1 MDVVTTE
8 LGRRVTNLGEK
19 VKRRNWLIAILAA
32 LFVLQAPLCVLACLT
47 NAAQDESTAE
57 ALHASPPPCHEQ
69 APHTQ
74 APHTQAPHTQAPTS
88 APDKPADTHN
98 DCGCEDSFTAV
109 LASADKTFTN
119 VQTSQVIATKALE
132 DPVGAVLR
140 STIDV
145 RLSEA
150 DLPPPDILLLKSTL
164 LI

>member
-47 NAAQDESTAE
+47 NATQDESTAE
-57 ALHASPPPCHEQ
+57 ALHASPPPCHE
-69 APHTQ
+69 Q

-132 DPVGAVLR
+132 DPVGAALR

>member
-1 MDVVTTE
+1 MDGVATD
-8 LGRRVTNLGEK
+8 LGRRVTSLGEK
-19 VKRRNWLIAILAA
+19 VKRRNWLIATLAA

-57 ALHASPPPCHEQ
+57 TLHASPPPCHEQ

-74 APHTQAPHTQAPTS
+74 APTPAPN
-88 APDKPADTHN
+88 KPADTHN

-109 LASADKTFTN
+109 LASADKTFAN

>member
-1 MDVVTTE
+1 MTS
-8 LGRRVTNLGEK
+8 LGEK

-74 APHTQAPHTQAPTS
+74 TPHTQAPHTQAPTS

-109 LASADKTFTN
+109 LASSDKTFPN

-132 DPVGAVLR
+132 DPVGAVFR

>member
-1 MDVVTTE
+1 MTS
-8 LGRRVTNLGEK
+8 LGEK

-74 APHTQAPHTQAPTS
+74 TPHTQAPHTQAPTS

-109 LASADKTFTN
+109 LASSDKTFPN

-132 DPVGAVLR
+132 DPFCAVLR

-145 RLSEA
+145 RLSET

>member
-1 MDVVTTE
+1 MDGVATD
-8 LGRRVTNLGEK
+8 LGRRVTSLGEK
-19 VKRRNWLIAILAA
+19 VKRRNWLIATLAA

-57 ALHASPPPCHEQ
+57 TLHASPPPCHEQ

-74 APHTQAPHTQAPTS
+74 TPTPAPN
-88 APDKPADTHN
+88 KPADTHN

-109 LASADKTFTN
+109 LASADKTFAN
-119 VQTSQVIATKALE
+119 VQTSQVIATKALA
-132 DPVGAVLR
+132 DPFCAVLR

>member
-1 MDVVTTE
+1 MTS
-8 LGRRVTNLGEK
+8 LGEK
-19 VKRRNWLIAILAA
+19 VKRRNWLIATLAA
-32 LFVLQAPLCVLACLT
+32 LFVLQTPLCVLACLT

-57 ALHASPPPCHEQ
+57 TLHASPPPCHEQ

-74 APHTQAPHTQAPTS
+74 TPTS

-109 LASADKTFTN
+109 LASADKTFAN
-119 VQTSQVIATKALE
+119 VQTSQAIATKALE

>member
-1 MDVVTTE
+1 MTS
-8 LGRRVTNLGEK
+8 LGEK

-74 APHTQAPHTQAPTS
+74 APHTQAPTS

-109 LASADKTFTN
+109 LASADKTFAN

>member
-1 MDVVTTE
+1 MTS
-8 LGRRVTNLGEK
+8 LGEK

-47 NAAQDESTAE
+47 NATQDESTAE
-57 ALHASPPPCHEQ
+57 ALHASPPPCHE
-69 APHTQ
+69 Q

-109 LASADKTFTN
+109 LASADKTFAN

-132 DPVGAVLR
+132 DPFCAVLR

>member
-1 MDVVTTE
+1 MTS
-8 LGRRVTNLGEK
+8 LGEK
-19 VKRRNWLIAILAA
+19 VKRRNWLIATLAA

-57 ALHASPPPCHEQ
+57 TLHASPPPCHEQ

-74 APHTQAPHTQAPTS
+74 TPTPAPN
-88 APDKPADTHN
+88 KPADTHN

-109 LASADKTFTN
+109 LASADKTFAN

-132 DPVGAVLR
+132 DPFCAVLR

>member
-1 MDVVTTE
+1 MDGVATD
-8 LGRRVTNLGEK
+8 LGRRVTSLGEK
-19 VKRRNWLIAILAA
+19 VKRRNWLIATLAA

-57 ALHASPPPCHEQ
+57 TLHASPPPCHEQ

-74 APHTQAPHTQAPTS
+74 TPTPAPN
-88 APDKPADTHN
+88 KPADTHN

-109 LASADKTFTN
+109 LASADKTFPN

>member
-1 MDVVTTE
+1 MDGVATD
-8 LGRRVTNLGEK
+8 LGRRVTSLGEK
-19 VKRRNWLIAILAA
+19 VKRRNWLIATLAA

-57 ALHASPPPCHEQ
+57 TLHASPPPCHEQ

-74 APHTQAPHTQAPTS
+74 TPTPAPN
-88 APDKPADTHN
+88 KPADTHN

-109 LASADKTFTN
+109 LASADKTFAN

-132 DPVGAVLR
+132 DPFCAVLR

>member
-1 MDVVTTE
+1 MDGVATD
-8 LGRRVTNLGEK
+8 LGRRVTSLGEK
-19 VKRRNWLIAILAA
+19 VKRRNWLIATLAA
-32 LFVLQAPLCVLACLT
+32 LFVLQDPLCVLACLT

-57 ALHASPPPCHEQ
+57 TLHASPPPCHEQ

-74 APHTQAPHTQAPTS
+74 TPTPAPN
-88 APDKPADTHN
+88 KPADTHN

-109 LASADKTFTN
+109 LASSDKTFPN

-132 DPVGAVLR
+132 DPVGAVFR

>member
-1 MDVVTTE
+1 MDGVATD
-8 LGRRVTNLGEK
+8 LGRRVTSLGEK
-19 VKRRNWLIAILAA
+19 VKRRNWLIATLAA
-32 LFVLQAPLCVLACLT
+32 LFVLQAPLCVIACLT

-57 ALHASPPPCHEQ
+57 TLHASPPPCHEQ
-69 APHTQ
+69 APHAQTPTP
-74 APHTQAPHTQAPTS
+74 APN
-88 APDKPADTHN
+88 KPADTHN

-109 LASADKTFTN
+109 LASADKTFAN

-132 DPVGAVLR
+132 DPVGAVFR

>member
-19 VKRRNWLIAILAA
+19 VKRRNWLIATLAA

-47 NAAQDESTAE
+47 NATQDESTAE
-57 ALHASPPPCHEQ
+57 ALHASPPPCHE
-69 APHTQ
+69 Q

>member
-47 NAAQDESTAE
+47 NATQDESTAE

-74 APHTQAPHTQAPTS
+74 TPTPAPN
-88 APDKPADTHN
+88 KPADTHN

>member
-1 MDVVTTE
+1 MTS
-8 LGRRVTNLGEK
+8 LGEK

-57 ALHASPPPCHEQ
+57 TLHASPPPCHEQ

-74 APHTQAPHTQAPTS
+74 TPTPAPN
-88 APDKPADTHN
+88 KPADTHN

>member
-1 MDVVTTE
+1 MDGVATE
-8 LGRRVTNLGEK
+8 LGRRVTSLGEK
-19 VKRRNWLIAILAA
+19 VKRRNWLIATLAA

-57 ALHASPPPCHEQ
+57 TLHASPPPCHEQ
-69 APHTQ
+69 APRTQ
-74 APHTQAPHTQAPTS
+74 TPTS

-98 DCGCEDSFTAV
+98 DCGCEHSFTAV
-109 LASADKTFTN
+109 LASADKTFAN

>member
-1 MDVVTTE
+1 MDGVATD
-8 LGRRVTNLGEK
+8 LGRRVTSLGEK
-19 VKRRNWLIAILAA
+19 VKRRNWLIATLAA

-57 ALHASPPPCHEQ
+57 TLHASPPPCHEQ

-74 APHTQAPHTQAPTS
+74 TPTPAPN
-88 APDKPADTHN
+88 KPADTHN

-109 LASADKTFTN
+109 LASADKTFEN

-132 DPVGAVLR
+132 DPFCAVLR

>member
-1 MDVVTTE
+1 MDGVATD
-8 LGRRVTNLGEK
+8 LGRRVTSLGEK
-19 VKRRNWLIAILAA
+19 VKRRNWLIATLAA

-57 ALHASPPPCHEQ
+57 TLHASPPPCHEQ

-74 APHTQAPHTQAPTS
+74 TPTPAPN
-88 APDKPADTHN
+88 KPADTHN

-109 LASADKTFTN
+109 LASADKTFAN

>member
-1 MDVVTTE
+1 MTS
-8 LGRRVTNLGEK
+8 LGEK

-47 NAAQDESTAE
+47 NATQDESTAE
-57 ALHASPPPCHEQ
+57 ALHASPPPCHE
-69 APHTQ
+69 Q

-109 LASADKTFTN
+109 LASSDKTFPN

-132 DPVGAVLR
+132 DPVGAVFR

>member
-47 NAAQDESTAE
+47 NATQDESTAE
-57 ALHASPPPCHEQ
+57 ALHASPPPCHE
-69 APHTQ
+69 Q